1 MGTKRFGDH
10 IFCVRLA
17 IVFLATLLFLS
28 SACDLSA
35 SPVYAAEQ
43 AGFVS
48 YAAGVYVR
56 SGPGKGESVVGSL
69 SYGDPVTVLGTSEDG
84 LWYEI
89 ASAGGSGYVYAELIT
104 LSDGSEDP
112 ESDSYYEEGDF
123 EAWLDYQGF
132 PESYRDSLRYL
143 HELHPSWRFIANY
156 TGLDW
161 SEVLYAETH
170 PVSTNLVYINAPDAY
185 KSGDPSAFDAETGY
199 YIVYDS
205 DAWVAASE
213 SAVAYYL
220 DPRNSLGEES
230 VFQFLSNR
238 YGDSEESAEGLAAIV
253 SGTFLDWGD
262 PGDGYASYID
272 LLMETGAESGVSPLT
287 LASMILVEQGPDG
300 ASDSVSGAYGYYNF
314 FNINAYAS
322 GGLNAVQNGLIH
334 AELQGWDTPAKS
346 IKAGA
351 AWYYRNFI
359 SCGQYTLYLKK
370 FNVLNGLSSV
380 GKGQYMTNVQGARAE
395 GVRLS
400 HGFMDA
406 GSNALTF
413 DIPVYYGMSD
423 YPAPEPG
430 SGDNIDFLSLL
441 AIEDHE
447 LKPSFSPSRTEYS
460 LTVPN
465 ETEAVTILAEPA
477 SPEAYVTG
485 DGYAELAVGENDFTI
500 TCTSSTG
507 ESRSYTITIIR
518 KAKKAQTEETEPGPE
533 TDPGSE
539 EDAPASDT
547 YDLSGTL
554 LNYVLPETTA
564 GELLAAID
572 SGEGSAS
579 IHNAAEEA
587 IDADAR

>member
-1 MGTKRFGDH
+1 
-10 IFCVRLA
+10 
-17 IVFLATLLFLS
+17 
-28 SACDLSA
+28 
-35 SPVYAAEQ
+35 
-43 AGFVS
+43 
-48 YAAGVYVR
+48 
-56 SGPGKGESVVGSL
+56 
-69 SYGDPVTVLGTSEDG
+69 
-84 LWYEI
+84 
-89 ASAGGSGYVYAELIT
+89 
-104 LSDGSEDP
+104 
-112 ESDSYYEEGDF
+112 
-123 EAWLDYQGF
+123 
-132 PESYRDSLRYL
+132 
-143 HELHPSWRFIANY
+143 
-156 TGLDW
+156 
-161 SEVLYAETH
+161 
-170 PVSTNLVYINAPDAY
+170 
-185 KSGDPSAFDAETGY
+185 
-199 YIVYDS
+199 
-205 DAWVAASE
+205 
-213 SAVAYYL
+213 
-220 DPRNSLGEES
+220 
-230 VFQFLSNR
+230 
-238 YGDSEESAEGLAAIV
+238 AIV

-413 DIPVYYGMSD
+413 DIPVYYGMTD

-539 EDAPASDT
+539 EDAPSSET

-572 SGEGSAS
+572 PREGSAS
-579 IHNAAEEA
+579 IRNAAEEA
-587 IDADAR
+587 IDADTRLATGMTLVLTDSQGAEQNRLNIVVKGDNNGDGRVNSADALRVQRFSVGTLELDEAQKAASDLNGDGRRNSADALLMQRYSVGAYEIQ